1 MIHPNLSIAACIILM
16 ELRVISEVDSTIFLR
31 ALHLHLFPILCF
43 DHHILILL
51 KVVWELS

>member
-1 MIHPNLSIAACIILM
+1 MIHPNLSIATYTILM

-31 ALHLHLFPILCF
+31 ALHLHLFPILSL
-43 DHHILILL
+43 DHYILILL